1 MACRTGVGA
10 LVTNTMRGDVIVRTK
25 TKPLNR
31 EVLRETLETRMRGSF
46 REACDCIIA
55 GDENAEKAVCKYEA
69 YARWYALNGFDLEL
83 FESRLGMAS

>member
-1 MACRTGVGA
+1 MAKHKTPK
-10 LVTNTMRGDVIVRTK
+10 VT
-25 TKPLNR
+25 R
-31 EVLRETLETRMRGSF
+31 EILRETLETRMRGSF

-83 FESRLGMAS
+83 FESQLRGETK